1 MGACMRTRKVVVSCE
16 LIQLRSPCVPVR
28 GGYSLL
34 ELLIVLTVL
43 VGLLA
48 IAWPSLSKRLANS
61 DLLEAGNQLRTQ
73 LSEARLL
80 AIQSGEPVIVRIECN
95 SGMITFA
102 NWHQAM
108 RPLTLS
114 DADPLDE
121 SGEAMVLEEVDT
133 PEIESTS
140 GAANVWAIPEG
151 IVVDRVIRQE
161 ATSNQD
167 ALNRDASNQDALR
180 GTLGLGDPLDRE
192 NGTELETDLLPET
205 DGTGFEESIAD
216 PRISWVWFLPQGQAC
231 EATLYLVDQDAR
243 RELKVQIHAWS
254 GGVELGRPR
263 LVSENVEVDTLG
275 FDDQGSPEDDRE
287 SGSFA
292 GEDSTLDSN

>member
-1 MGACMRTRKVVVSCE
+1 MGACMRTRKAVVSCE

-48 IAWPSLSKRLANS
+48 IAWPSLSKPLANS

-80 AIQSGEPVIVRIECN
+80 AIQSGEPVIVRIECD

-108 RPLTLS
+108 GPLTLS

-133 PEIESTS
+133 PEIESAS

-161 ATSNQD
+161 STSNQD
-167 ALNRDASNQDALR
+167 ALRD
-180 GTLGLGDPLDRE
+180 TLGFGDPLDRE
-192 NGTELETDLLPET
+192 NGTELETDLLSET

-263 LVSENVEVDTLG
+263 LVSENLEVDASG

-287 SGSFA
+287 SRSFA

>member
-1 MGACMRTRKVVVSCE
+1 MGACMRTPKVVVSCE

-48 IAWPSLSKRLANS
+48 IAWPSLSKPLANS

-121 SGEAMVLEEVDT
+121 SGEAMVLEKVDT

-161 ATSNQD
+161 STSHQD

-205 DGTGFEESIAD
+205 DGTGFEESIAN

>member
-1 MGACMRTRKVVVSCE
+1 MGACMRTRKAVVSCE

-48 IAWPSLSKRLANS
+48 IAWPSLSKPLANS

-80 AIQSGEPVIVRIECN
+80 AIQSGEPVIVRIECD

-108 RPLTLS
+108 GPLTLS

-161 ATSNQD
+161 STSNQD
-167 ALNRDASNQDALR
+167 ALRD
-180 GTLGLGDPLDRE
+180 TLGFGDPLDRE
-192 NGTELETDLLPET
+192 NGTELETDLLSET
-205 DGTGFEESIAD
+205 DSTGFEESIAD

-263 LVSENVEVDTLG
+263 LVSENLEVDALG

-287 SGSFA
+287 SRSFA

>member
-48 IAWPSLSKRLANS
+48 IVWPSLSKPLANS

-161 ATSNQD
+161 STSNQD

>member
-48 IAWPSLSKRLANS
+48 IAWPSLSKPLANS

-161 ATSNQD
+161 STSNQD
-167 ALNRDASNQDALR
+167 AFKRDASNQDALR

>member
-1 MGACMRTRKVVVSCE
+1 MGACMRTRKAVVSCE

-48 IAWPSLSKRLANS
+48 IAWPSLSKPLANS

-108 RPLTLS
+108 GPLTLS

-133 PEIESTS
+133 PEIESAS

-161 ATSNQD
+161 ST
-167 ALNRDASNQDALR
+167 SNQDALR
-180 GTLGLGDPLDRE
+180 GTLGFGDPLDRE
-192 NGTELETDLLPET
+192 NGTELETDLLSET
-205 DGTGFEESIAD
+205 DSTGFEESIAD

-263 LVSENVEVDTLG
+263 LVSENLEVDALG

-287 SGSFA
+287 SRSFA

>member
-48 IAWPSLSKRLANS
+48 IAWPSLSKPLANS

-263 LVSENVEVDTLG
+263 LVSENLEVDALG
-275 FDDQGSPEDDRE
+275 LEDQGSPDYDRE
-287 SGSFA
+287 SRSFA

>member
-48 IAWPSLSKRLANS
+48 IAWPSLSKPLANS

-80 AIQSGEPVIVRIECN
+80 AIQSGEPVIVRIECK

-161 ATSNQD
+161 STSNQD
-167 ALNRDASNQDALR
+167 AFNRDASNQDALR

-205 DGTGFEESIAD
+205 DGTGSEESIAN

>member
-1 MGACMRTRKVVVSCE
+1 MGACMRTRKAVVSCE

-48 IAWPSLSKRLANS
+48 IAWPSLSKPLANS

-80 AIQSGEPVIVRIECN
+80 AIQSGEPVIVRIECD

-108 RPLTLS
+108 GPLTLS

-133 PEIESTS
+133 PEIESAS

-161 ATSNQD
+161 STSNQ
-167 ALNRDASNQDALR
+167 NALR
-180 GTLGLGDPLDRE
+180 GTLGFGDPLDRE
-192 NGTELETDLLPET
+192 NGTELETDLLSET

-263 LVSENVEVDTLG
+263 LVSENLEVDALG

-287 SGSFA
+287 SRSFA

>member
-16 LIQLRSPCVPVR
+16 LIQLRSPCVPVC

-48 IAWPSLSKRLANS
+48 IAWPSLSKPLANS

-161 ATSNQD
+161 STSNQD
-167 ALNRDASNQDALR
+167 ALSQDASNQDASR

>member
-1 MGACMRTRKVVVSCE
+1 MGACMRTRKAVVSCE

-48 IAWPSLSKRLANS
+48 IAWPSLSKPLANS

-80 AIQSGEPVIVRIECN
+80 AIHSGEPVIVRIECD

-108 RPLTLS
+108 GPLTLS

-133 PEIESTS
+133 PEIESAS

-161 ATSNQD
+161 STSNQ
-167 ALNRDASNQDALR
+167 NALR
-180 GTLGLGDPLDRE
+180 GTLGFGDPLDRE
-192 NGTELETDLLPET
+192 NGTELETDLLSET

-263 LVSENVEVDTLG
+263 LVSENLEIDALG

-287 SGSFA
+287 SRSFA

>member
-1 MGACMRTRKVVVSCE
+1 
-16 LIQLRSPCVPVR
+16 
-28 GGYSLL
+28 
-34 ELLIVLTVL
+34 
-43 VGLLA
+43 
-48 IAWPSLSKRLANS
+48 
-61 DLLEAGNQLRTQ
+61 
-73 LSEARLL
+73 
-80 AIQSGEPVIVRIECN
+80 

-133 PEIESTS
+133 PEIESAS

-161 ATSNQD
+161 STSNQD
-167 ALNRDASNQDALR
+167 ALRD
-180 GTLGLGDPLDRE
+180 TLGFGDPLDRE
-192 NGTELETDLLPET
+192 NGTELETDLLSET
-205 DGTGFEESIAD
+205 DSTGFEESIAD

-263 LVSENVEVDTLG
+263 LVSENLEVDALG

-287 SGSFA
+287 SRSFA

>member
-1 MGACMRTRKVVVSCE
+1 MGACMRTRKAVVSCE

-48 IAWPSLSKRLANS
+48 IAWPSLSKPLANS

-133 PEIESTS
+133 PEIESAS

-161 ATSNQD
+161 ST
-167 ALNRDASNQDALR
+167 SNQDALR
-180 GTLGLGDPLDRE
+180 GTLGFGDPLDRE
-192 NGTELETDLLPET
+192 NGTELETDLLSET
-205 DGTGFEESIAD
+205 DSTGFEESIAD

-263 LVSENVEVDTLG
+263 LVSENLEVDALG

-287 SGSFA
+287 SRSFA

>member
-1 MGACMRTRKVVVSCE
+1 MGACMRTRKAVVSRE

-48 IAWPSLSKRLANS
+48 IAWPSLSKPLANS

-108 RPLTLS
+108 GPLTLS
-114 DADPLDE
+114 DTDPLDE

-133 PEIESTS
+133 PEIESAS

-161 ATSNQD
+161 ST
-167 ALNRDASNQDALR
+167 SNQDALR

-263 LVSENVEVDTLG
+263 LVSENLEVDALG

-287 SGSFA
+287 SRSFA

>member
-1 MGACMRTRKVVVSCE
+1 MGACMRTRKAVVSCE

-48 IAWPSLSKRLANS
+48 IAWPSLSKPLANS

-133 PEIESTS
+133 PEIESAS

-161 ATSNQD
+161 ST
-167 ALNRDASNQDALR
+167 SNQDALR
-180 GTLGLGDPLDRE
+180 GTLGFGDPLDRE
-192 NGTELETDLLPET
+192 NGTELETDLLSET

-263 LVSENVEVDTLG
+263 LVSENLEIDALG

-287 SGSFA
+287 SRSFA

>member
-48 IAWPSLSKRLANS
+48 IAWPSLSKPLANS

-161 ATSNQD
+161 STSNQD

-275 FDDQGSPEDDRE
+275 FDDQGGPEDDRE

>member
-1 MGACMRTRKVVVSCE
+1 MRTRKAVVSCE

-48 IAWPSLSKRLANS
+48 IAWPSLSKPLANS

-108 RPLTLS
+108 GPLTLS

-133 PEIESTS
+133 PEIESAS

-161 ATSNQD
+161 STSNQ
-167 ALNRDASNQDALR
+167 NALR
-180 GTLGLGDPLDRE
+180 GTLGFGDPLDRE
-192 NGTELETDLLPET
+192 NGTELETDLLSET

-263 LVSENVEVDTLG
+263 LVSENLEVDALG

-287 SGSFA
+287 SRSFA

>member
-1 MGACMRTRKVVVSCE
+1 MGACMRTRKAVVSCE

-48 IAWPSLSKRLANS
+48 IAWPSLSKPLANS

-80 AIQSGEPVIVRIECN
+80 AIQSGEPVIVRIECD

-108 RPLTLS
+108 GPLTLS

-133 PEIESTS
+133 PEIESAS

-161 ATSNQD
+161 STSNQ
-167 ALNRDASNQDALR
+167 NALR
-180 GTLGLGDPLDRE
+180 GTLGFGDPLDRE
-192 NGTELETDLLPET
+192 NGTELETDLLSET

-263 LVSENVEVDTLG
+263 LVSENLEIDALG

-287 SGSFA
+287 SRSFA

>member
-1 MGACMRTRKVVVSCE
+1 MGACMRTRKAVVSCE

-48 IAWPSLSKRLANS
+48 IAWPSLSKPLANS

-80 AIQSGEPVIVRIECN
+80 AIQSGEPVIVRIECD

-108 RPLTLS
+108 GPLTLS

-133 PEIESTS
+133 PEIESAS

-161 ATSNQD
+161 STSNQD
-167 ALNRDASNQDALR
+167 ALRD
-180 GTLGLGDPLDRE
+180 TLGFGDPLDRE
-192 NGTELETDLLPET
+192 NGTELETDLLSET
-205 DGTGFEESIAD
+205 DSTGFEESIAD

-263 LVSENVEVDTLG
+263 LVSENLEVDALG

-287 SGSFA
+287 SRSFA

>member
-1 MGACMRTRKVVVSCE
+1 MRTRKAVVSCE

-48 IAWPSLSKRLANS
+48 IAWPSLSKPLANS

-80 AIQSGEPVIVRIECN
+80 AIQSGEPVIVRIECD

-108 RPLTLS
+108 GPLTLS

-133 PEIESTS
+133 PEIESAS

-161 ATSNQD
+161 ST
-167 ALNRDASNQDALR
+167 SNQDALR
-180 GTLGLGDPLDRE
+180 GTLGFGDPLDRE
-192 NGTELETDLLPET
+192 NGTELETDLLSET

-263 LVSENVEVDTLG
+263 LVSENLEIDALG

-287 SGSFA
+287 SRSFA

>member
-1 MGACMRTRKVVVSCE
+1 MGACMRTRKAVVSCE

-48 IAWPSLSKRLANS
+48 IAWPSLSKPLANS

-80 AIQSGEPVIVRIECN
+80 AIQSGEPVIVRIECD

-108 RPLTLS
+108 GPLTLS

-133 PEIESTS
+133 PEIESAS

-151 IVVDRVIRQE
+151 IVVDRVIRRE
-161 ATSNQD
+161 STSNQD
-167 ALNRDASNQDALR
+167 ASR
-180 GTLGLGDPLDRE
+180 GTLGFGDPLDRE
-192 NGTELETDLLPET
+192 NGTELETDLLSET

-263 LVSENVEVDTLG
+263 LVSENLEIDALG

-287 SGSFA
+287 SRSFA

>member
-48 IAWPSLSKRLANS
+48 IAWPSLSKPLANS

-161 ATSNQD
+161 STSNQD
-167 ALNRDASNQDALR
+167 ALCQDASNQDALR

-292 GEDSTLDSN
+292 GEDLTLDSN

>member
-1 MGACMRTRKVVVSCE
+1 MGACMRTRKAVVSCE

-48 IAWPSLSKRLANS
+48 IAWPSLSKPLANS

-80 AIQSGEPVIVRIECN
+80 AIQSGEPVIVRIECD

-108 RPLTLS
+108 GPLTLS

-133 PEIESTS
+133 PEIESAS

-161 ATSNQD
+161 ST
-167 ALNRDASNQDALR
+167 SNQDALR

-192 NGTELETDLLPET
+192 NGTELETDLLSET

-263 LVSENVEVDTLG
+263 LVSENLEVDALG

-287 SGSFA
+287 SRSFA

>member
-48 IAWPSLSKRLANS
+48 IAWPSLSKPLANS

-161 ATSNQD
+161 STSNQD
-167 ALNRDASNQDALR
+167 ALNRDDSNQDALR

-292 GEDSTLDSN
+292 GEDSPLDSN

>member
-1 MGACMRTRKVVVSCE
+1 MRTRKVVVSCE

-48 IAWPSLSKRLANS
+48 IAWPSLSKPLANS

-80 AIQSGEPVIVRIECN
+80 AIQSGEPVIVRIECD

-108 RPLTLS
+108 GPLTLS

-133 PEIESTS
+133 PEIESAS

-161 ATSNQD
+161 STSNQ
-167 ALNRDASNQDALR
+167 NALR
-180 GTLGLGDPLDRE
+180 GTLGFGDPLDRE
-192 NGTELETDLLPET
+192 NGTELETDLLSET
-205 DGTGFEESIAD
+205 DSTGFEESIAD

-263 LVSENVEVDTLG
+263 LVSGNLEVDALG

-287 SGSFA
+287 SRSFA

>member
-48 IAWPSLSKRLANS
+48 IAWPSLSKPLANS

-161 ATSNQD
+161 ST
-167 ALNRDASNQDALR
+167 SNQDALR
-180 GTLGLGDPLDRE
+180 GTLGFGDPLDRE

-205 DGTGFEESIAD
+205 DGTGFEESIAN

>member
-1 MGACMRTRKVVVSCE
+1 MGACMRTRKAVVSCE

-48 IAWPSLSKRLANS
+48 IAWPSLSKPLANS

-80 AIQSGEPVIVRIECN
+80 AIQSGEPVIVRIECD

-108 RPLTLS
+108 GPLTLS

-133 PEIESTS
+133 PEIESAS

-161 ATSNQD
+161 STSNQD
-167 ALNRDASNQDALR
+167 ALRD
-180 GTLGLGDPLDRE
+180 TLGFGDPLDRE
-192 NGTELETDLLPET
+192 NGTELETDLLSET
-205 DGTGFEESIAD
+205 DSTGFEESIAD

-263 LVSENVEVDTLG
+263 LVSENLEVDALG

>member
-1 MGACMRTRKVVVSCE
+1 MGACMRTRKAVVSCE

-48 IAWPSLSKRLANS
+48 IAWPSLSKPLANS

-80 AIQSGEPVIVRIECN
+80 AIQSGEPVIVRIECD

-108 RPLTLS
+108 GPLTLS
-114 DADPLDE
+114 DTDPLDE

-133 PEIESTS
+133 PEIESAS

-161 ATSNQD
+161 ST
-167 ALNRDASNQDALR
+167 SNQDALR

-192 NGTELETDLLPET
+192 NGTELETDLLSET

-263 LVSENVEVDTLG
+263 LVSENLEVDALG

-287 SGSFA
+287 SRSFA

>member
-48 IAWPSLSKRLANS
+48 IAWPSLSKPLANS

-133 PEIESTS
+133 PEIELTS

>member
-48 IAWPSLSKRLANS
+48 IAWPSLSKPLANS

-121 SGEAMVLEEVDT
+121 SGEAMVLEKVDT

-151 IVVDRVIRQE
+151 LSLIH
-161 ATSNQD
+161 
-167 ALNRDASNQDALR
+167 
-180 GTLGLGDPLDRE
+180 
-192 NGTELETDLLPET
+192 
-205 DGTGFEESIAD
+205 
-216 PRISWVWFLPQGQAC
+216 ISEP
-231 EATLYLVDQDAR
+231 T
-243 RELKVQIHAWS
+243 
-254 GGVELGRPR
+254 RPY
-263 LVSENVEVDTLG
+263 
-275 FDDQGSPEDDRE
+275 
-287 SGSFA
+287 
-292 GEDSTLDSN
+292 

>member
-48 IAWPSLSKRLANS
+48 IAWPSLSKPLANS

-161 ATSNQD
+161 ST
-167 ALNRDASNQDALR
+167 SNQDALR

>member
-1 MGACMRTRKVVVSCE
+1 
-16 LIQLRSPCVPVR
+16 
-28 GGYSLL
+28 
-34 ELLIVLTVL
+34 
-43 VGLLA
+43 
-48 IAWPSLSKRLANS
+48 
-61 DLLEAGNQLRTQ
+61 
-73 LSEARLL
+73 
-80 AIQSGEPVIVRIECN
+80 
-95 SGMITFA
+95 
-102 NWHQAM
+102 M

-180 GTLGLGDPLDRE
+180 GTLGLGNPLDRE

>member
-1 MGACMRTRKVVVSCE
+1 MGACMRTRKAVVSCE

-48 IAWPSLSKRLANS
+48 IAWPSLSKPLANS

-80 AIQSGEPVIVRIECN
+80 AIQSGEPVIVRIECD

-108 RPLTLS
+108 GPLTLS

-161 ATSNQD
+161 ST
-167 ALNRDASNQDALR
+167 SNQDALR

-192 NGTELETDLLPET
+192 NGTELETDLLSET

-263 LVSENVEVDTLG
+263 LVSENLEIDALG

-287 SGSFA
+287 SRSFA